1 MPDNL
6 LVIGGT
12 GFIGRSLSLEALR
25 VGYKVVVLSLNTPS
39 LEKIIKNIEYLQV
52 DIVCLDEL
60 KEKLANYDFDYI
72 VNLSGYVDHSNFSDG
87 GKRALDVHF
96 GGVQNILQSVNLKSL
111 KRFVQIGSSDEYG
124 GTLAPQ
130 YEYMRESPISP
141 YSLGKTASTQLLQML
156 YRAEGIPTVI
166 LRLFLVYGPGQE
178 NNRFIPQVIN
188 GCLSSANFPTS
199 SGNQLRD
206 FCYVDDI
213 TNGILMALKNDK
225 VNGKVIN
232 LASGKPV
239 RIREVVELVQN
250 KIGYGKADFG
260 KIPYRTG
267 ENMELYADISKANEI
282 LKWEPFTSI
291 EEGIKRTIEYYQR
304 KK

>member
-1 MPDNL
+1 VPDNL

>member
-1 MPDNL
+1 MPNNL

-12 GFIGRSLSLEALR
+12 GFIGRSLSIEALR
-25 VGYKVVVLSLNTPS
+25 VGYEVVVLSLNAPT
-39 LEKIIKNIEYLQV
+39 LEKIIKNVEYLQV

-124 GTLAPQ
+124 GTHAPQ
-130 YEYMRESPISP
+130 DENMRESPISP

-156 YRAEGIPTVI
+156 YRAEGIPTVT
-166 LRLFLVYGPGQE
+166 LRLFLVYGPGQD
-178 NNRFIPQVIN
+178 NNRFIPQVIK
-188 GCLSSANFPTS
+188 GCLSSANFSTS

-282 LKWEPFTSI
+282 LKWKPFTSI
-291 EEGIKRTIEYYQR
+291 EEGIKRTIEYYQ
-304 KK
+304 